1 MATPAEKNSIE
12 AKLQQSLKELA
23 HVKFALDQSSM
34 VAITDHMGRITYA
47 NDRFCQI
54 SKYSREELLGQN
66 HRIVNSGYHS
76 KAFFEQMWKTISS
89 GQVWKGEIR
98 NRAKDGAFYWVD
110 TTLIPFL
117 NTEGRPYQYVAIR
130 SDITD
135 RKQAEEAL
143 RKSNQ
148 RQELLIQQ
156 TPVAVIEWNTKFEVQ
171 EWNPA
176 AERIFGYSRSEALG
190 QYIDFFL
197 PETDREPVTRMFI
210 ELMHQSAGIQSI
222 NQNITKDGRTIIC
235 DWYDVPLVAPD
246 DRVIGIASMALD
258 ITDRKQTEAA
268 LRESE
273 AQLRH
278 QAENLEKA
286 LMELQRTQSQLVQS
300 EKMSSLGQ
308 LVAGVAHEIN
318 NPVSFIYGNINYANG
333 YVQELL
339 DLVSLYQKHYPTP
352 IPEIQQK
359 IEAIDLDFLTAD
371 LPKLLTSMK
380 VGADRIKQI
389 VLSLRNFSRMDESE
403 MKAVNIHGGIDSTLM
418 ILEHRLK
425 AQSNRPRIEVI
436 REYENLPLVE
446 CCAGQLNQVFMNILS
461 NAIDAL
467 ESLTSV
473 HIEKVDG
480 ASRRVNLPSCQP
492 INLPTPTIHIQTKRV
507 DTNHVAIHMTDNGP
521 GIPEDIKQQL
531 FNPFFTTKPVGEGT
545 GMGLSISY
553 RIVNEKH
560 GGSLQC
566 FSEPDQGTTFV
577 ITIPLRQASKT
588 IQQKAFQ

>member
-1 MATPAEKNSIE
+1 
-12 AKLQQSLKELA
+12 
-23 HVKFALDQSSM
+23 M
-34 VAITDHMGRITYA
+34 VAITDHTGKITYA

-54 SKYSREELLGQN
+54 SKYSREELLGQD

-89 GQVWKGEIR
+89 GRVWKGEIR
-98 NRAKDGAFYWVD
+98 NRAKDGTIYWVD

-117 NTEGRPYQYVAIR
+117 NAEGRPYQYVAIR

-135 RKQAEEAL
+135 RKQAETEL

-176 AERIFGYSRSEALG
+176 AEKIFGYTRSEALG
-190 QYIDFFL
+190 QYVDFFL
-197 PETDREPVTRMFI
+197 PKQARGSVNQIFTK
-210 ELMHQSAGIQSI
+210 LLNQSAGLQNI
-222 NQNITKDGRTIIC
+222 NENITKDGRTIIC

-246 DRVIGIASMALD
+246 DRVIGIASLALD
-258 ITDRKQTEAA
+258 ITDRKHTEEA
-268 LRESE
+268 LRQSE
-273 AQLRH
+273 AQMRN
-278 QAENLEKA
+278 QAENLEMA
-286 LMELQRTQSQLVQS
+286 LKELQQTQSQLVQS

-318 NPVSFIYGNINYANG
+318 NPVSFIYGNINYANS

-339 DLVSLYQKHYPTP
+339 NLVSLYQTHYPAP
-352 IPEIQQK
+352 LPEIQEK
-359 IEAIDLDFLTAD
+359 IEAIDLNFLAAD
-371 LPKLLTSMK
+371 LPKLLNSMK

-389 VLSLRNFSRMDESE
+389 VLSLRTFSHTDESE
-403 MKAVNIHGGIDSTLM
+403 MKAVNIHEGIDSTLM
-418 ILEHRLK
+418 ILGHRLK
-425 AQSNRPRIEVI
+425 AQSKHPRINVT
-436 REYENLPLVE
+436 REYEDLPLVE
-446 CCAGQLNQVFMNILS
+446 CYAGQLNQVFMNILS

-467 ESLTSV
+467 ELSNRWKGQT
-473 HIEKVDG
+473 VDYR
-480 ASRRVNLPSCQP
+480 ASPPACQDSNRP
-492 INLPTPTIHIQTKRV
+492 NPTIHIQTKRV
-507 DTNHVAIHMTDNGP
+507 DPNQVAIHIKDNGP
-521 GIPEDIKQQL
+521 GISEEIKQQL

-553 RIVNEKH
+553 RIVTEKH

-566 FSEPDQGTTFV
+566 LSEPEQGTTFI
-577 ITIPLRQASKT
+577 ITIPLQQASL
-588 IQQKAFQ
+588 QNFA

>member
-1 MATPAEKNSIE
+1 MTTSAKKNSIE

-23 HVKFALDQSSM
+23 YVKFALDQSSM
-34 VAITDHMGRITYA
+34 VAITDHTGTITYA

-54 SKYSREELLGQN
+54 SKYSRDELLGQN

-89 GQVWKGEIR
+89 GQVWKGEVR

-110 TTLIPFL
+110 TTLVPFL
-117 NTEGRPYQYVAIR
+117 NAEGRPYQYVAIR

-143 RKSNQ
+143 RRSNQ
-148 RQELLIQQ
+148 RQKLLIQQ
-156 TPVAVIEWNTKFEVQ
+156 TPVAVIEWNTNFEVQ

-176 AERIFGYSRSEALG
+176 AERIFGYSRSEAQG
-190 QYIDFFL
+190 KHINFFL
-197 PETDREPVTRMFI
+197 PETNKAPTNQMVA
-210 ELMHQSAGIQSI
+210 ELMNQSEGIQSI
-222 NQNITKDGRTIIC
+222 SENITKDGGKIIC

-246 DRVIGIASMALD
+246 DRLIGIASLALD
-258 ITDRKQTEAA
+258 ITDRKQTEEA
-268 LRESE
+268 LRQSE
-273 AQLRH
+273 AQLRR
-278 QAENLEKA
+278 QADNLETA
-286 LMELQRTQSQLVQS
+286 LKELQQTQSQLVQS

-318 NPVSFIYGNINYANG
+318 NPVSFIYGNVNYANG

-339 DLVSLYQKHYPTP
+339 NLVSLYQKHYPTP
-352 IPEIQQK
+352 LPEIQEK
-359 IEAIDLDFLTAD
+359 IEAIDLEFLAAD

-389 VLSLRNFSRMDESE
+389 VLSLRTFSRTDESE
-403 MKAVNIHGGIDSTLM
+403 MKAIDLHEGIDSTLM
-418 ILEHRLK
+418 ILGHRLK
-425 AQSNRPRIEVI
+425 AQSNRPRIKVI
-436 REYENLPLVE
+436 REYEDLPLVE

-461 NAIDAL
+461 NAIDAI
-467 ESLTSV
+467 ESSASWQD
-473 HIEKVDG
+473 EWVDRSSWR
-480 ASRRVNLPSCQP
+480 ANPPTRQP
-492 INLPTPTIHIQTKRV
+492 TNQPTPTIHIQTKQE
-507 DTNHVAIHMTDNGP
+507 DSNQVAIHITNNGP
-521 GIPEDIKQQL
+521 GISEDIKQQL

-553 RIVNEKH
+553 RIVTEKH

-566 FSEPDQGTTFV
+566 VSDPDQGTTFV
-577 ITIPLRQASKT
+577 ITIPLRQASLHSSD
-588 IQQKAFQ
+588 

>member
-1 MATPAEKNSIE
+1 MATPAEKTSIE

-54 SKYSREELLGQN
+54 SKFSREELLGQN

-98 NRAKDGAFYWVD
+98 NRAKDGTFYWVD
-110 TTLIPFL
+110 TTLIPCL
-117 NTEGRPYQYVAIR
+117 NTEGQPYQYVAIR
-130 SDITD
+130 NDITD

-176 AERIFGYSRSEALG
+176 AERIFGYSRNEALG

-197 PETDREPVTRMFI
+197 PETDREPVIRMFL

-258 ITDRKQTEAA
+258 ITNRKQTEAA

-278 QAENLEKA
+278 QAENLEKT

-333 YVQELL
+333 YVHELL

-403 MKAVNIHGGIDSTLM
+403 MKAVNIHGGDRQ
-418 ILEHRLK
+418 HP
-425 AQSNRPRIEVI
+425 ND
-436 REYENLPLVE
+436 
-446 CCAGQLNQVFMNILS
+446 F
-461 NAIDAL
+461 
-467 ESLTSV
+467 
-473 HIEKVDG
+473 G
-480 ASRRVNLPSCQP
+480 A
-492 INLPTPTIHIQTKRV
+492 PT
-507 DTNHVAIHMTDNGP
+507 
-521 GIPEDIKQQL
+521 
-531 FNPFFTTKPVGEGT
+531 
-545 GMGLSISY
+545 
-553 RIVNEKH
+553 
-560 GGSLQC
+560 
-566 FSEPDQGTTFV
+566 
-577 ITIPLRQASKT
+577 
-588 IQQKAFQ
+588 

>member
-1 MATPAEKNSIE
+1 MATSADINSIE

-23 HVKFALDQSSM
+23 YVKFALDQASM

-54 SKYSREELLGQN
+54 SKYTREELLGQN

-89 GQVWKGEIR
+89 GQVWQGEIR
-98 NRAKDGAFYWVD
+98 NRAKDGTFYWVD

-117 NTEGRPYQYVAIR
+117 NTAGRPYQYIAIR

-135 RKQAEEAL
+135 RKQTEEAL

-156 TPVAVIEWNTKFEVQ
+156 TPVAVIEWNTRFEVQ

-190 QYIDFFL
+190 QYVDFFL
-197 PETDREPVTRMFI
+197 PETDREPVIQMFI
-210 ELMHQSAGIQSI
+210 ELMNQSAGIQSI

-246 DRVIGIASMALD
+246 NRVIGIASMALD
-258 ITDRKQTEAA
+258 ITDRKQTEEA
-268 LRESE
+268 LRQSE
-273 AQLRH
+273 AQLRR
-278 QAENLEKA
+278 QAENLAKT
-286 LMELQRTQSQLVQS
+286 LKELQQTQSKLVQS

-339 DLVSLYQKHYPTP
+339 NLVSLYQKHYPNP
-352 IPEIQQK
+352 LPEIQEK

-371 LPKLLTSMK
+371 LPKLLVSMK

-389 VLSLRNFSRMDESE
+389 VLSLRTFSRMDESE
-403 MKAVNIHGGIDSTLM
+403 MKAVNIHAGIDSTLM

-425 AQSNRPRIEVI
+425 AQSNRPRIQVI
-436 REYENLPLVE
+436 REYGDLPLVE
-446 CCAGQLNQVFMNILS
+446 CYAGQLNQVFMNILS

-467 ESLTSV
+467 ESLPSF
-473 HIEKVDG
+473 HIK
-480 ASRRVNLPSCQP
+480 RVGGLSFQANPPTYQSA
-492 INLPTPTIHIQTKRV
+492 NLPTPTIRIRTKRV
-507 DTNHVAIHMTDNGP
+507 ESKQVDIYITDNGP

-553 RIVNEKH
+553 QIVTEKH

-566 FSEPDQGTTFV
+566 ISKPDQGTTFV
-577 ITIPLRQASKT
+577 ITIPLRQASL
-588 IQQKAFQ
+588 QNLA

>member
-1 MATPAEKNSIE
+1 MATSADINSIE

-23 HVKFALDQSSM
+23 YVKFALDQASM

-54 SKYSREELLGQN
+54 SKYTREELLGQN

-98 NRAKDGAFYWVD
+98 NRAKDGTFYWVD

-117 NTEGRPYQYVAIR
+117 NTAGRPYQYIAIR

-135 RKQAEEAL
+135 RKQTEEAL

-156 TPVAVIEWNTKFEVQ
+156 TPVAVIEWNTRFEVQ

-190 QYIDFFL
+190 QYVDFFL
-197 PETDREPVTRMFI
+197 PETDREPVIQMFI
-210 ELMHQSAGIQSI
+210 ELMNQSAGIQSI

-246 DRVIGIASMALD
+246 NRVIGIASMALD
-258 ITDRKQTEAA
+258 ITDRKQTEEA
-268 LRESE
+268 LRQSE
-273 AQLRH
+273 AQLRR
-278 QAENLEKA
+278 QAENLAKT
-286 LMELQRTQSQLVQS
+286 LKELQQTQSKLVQS

-339 DLVSLYQKHYPTP
+339 NLVSLYQKHYPNP
-352 IPEIQQK
+352 LPEIQEK
-359 IEAIDLDFLTAD
+359 IEAIDLDFLTTD
-371 LPKLLTSMK
+371 LPKLLVSMK

-389 VLSLRNFSRMDESE
+389 VLSLRTFSRMDESE
-403 MKAVNIHGGIDSTLM
+403 MKAVNIHAGIDSTLM

-436 REYENLPLVE
+436 REYGDLPLVE
-446 CCAGQLNQVFMNILS
+446 CYAGQLNQVFMNILS

-467 ESLTSV
+467 ESLPSFHV
-473 HIEKVDG
+473 K
-480 ASRRVNLPSCQP
+480 RVGGLSFQANRPTYQSA
-492 INLPTPTIHIQTKRV
+492 NLPTPTICIRTKRV
-507 DTNHVAIHMTDNGP
+507 ESKQVDIYITDNGP

-545 GMGLSISY
+545 GIGLSISY
-553 RIVNEKH
+553 RIVTEKH

-566 FSEPDQGTTFV
+566 ISKPEQGTTFV
-577 ITIPLRQASKT
+577 ITIPLRQASL
-588 IQQKAFQ
+588 QNSA

>member
-1 MATPAEKNSIE
+1 MATSADINSIE

-23 HVKFALDQSSM
+23 YVKFALDQASM

-54 SKYSREELLGQN
+54 SKYTREELLGQN

-89 GQVWKGEIR
+89 GQVWQGEIR
-98 NRAKDGAFYWVD
+98 NRAKDGTFYWVD

-117 NTEGRPYQYVAIR
+117 NTAGRPYQYIAIR

-135 RKQAEEAL
+135 RKQTEEAL

-156 TPVAVIEWNTKFEVQ
+156 TPVAVIEWNTRFEVQ

-190 QYIDFFL
+190 QYVDFFL
-197 PETDREPVTRMFI
+197 PETDREPVIQMFI
-210 ELMHQSAGIQSI
+210 ELMNQSAGIQSI

-246 DRVIGIASMALD
+246 NRVIGIASMALD
-258 ITDRKQTEAA
+258 ITDRKQTEEA
-268 LRESE
+268 LRQSE
-273 AQLRH
+273 AQLRR
-278 QAENLEKA
+278 QAENLAKT
-286 LMELQRTQSQLVQS
+286 LKELQQTQSKLVQS

-339 DLVSLYQKHYPTP
+339 NLVSLYQKHYPNP
-352 IPEIQQK
+352 LPEIQEK

-371 LPKLLTSMK
+371 LPKLLVSMK

-389 VLSLRNFSRMDESE
+389 VLSLRTFSRMDESE
-403 MKAVNIHGGIDSTLM
+403 MKAVNIHAGIDSTLM

-425 AQSNRPRIEVI
+425 AQSNRPRIQVI
-436 REYENLPLVE
+436 REYGDLPLVE
-446 CCAGQLNQVFMNILS
+446 CYAGQLNQVFMNILS

-467 ESLTSV
+467 ESLPSF
-473 HIEKVDG
+473 HIK
-480 ASRRVNLPSCQP
+480 RVGGLSFQANPPTYQSA
-492 INLPTPTIHIQTKRV
+492 NLPTPTIRIRTKRV
-507 DTNHVAIHMTDNGP
+507 ESKQVDIYITDNGP

-545 GMGLSISY
+545 GIGLSISY
-553 RIVNEKH
+553 RIVTEKH

-566 FSEPDQGTTFV
+566 ISKPEQGTTFV
-577 ITIPLRQASKT
+577 ITIPLRQASL
-588 IQQKAFQ
+588 QNLA